1 MIYWFTGQPGAG
13 KTTLADWL
21 STHYHTKAI
30 KIDGDDIREIF
41 DNKDY
46 SEAGRRKNIELAQN
60 MDLFLHHKGYNVF
73 VSLVSPYKD
82 QRESFKEKLGNGIVE
97 LYVHAFEDRGRTQY
111 HVANYEP
118 PTENFI
124 DVDTT
129 NDTPFQSYMKI
140 KEKLELDK

>member
-1 MIYWFTGQPGAG
+1 MVYWFTGQPGAG
-13 KTTLADWL
+13 KTTLAECLTLDL
-21 STHYHTKAI
+21 LPKSI
-30 KIDGDDIREIF
+30 NVDGDDIREIF

-60 MDLFLHHKGYNVF
+60 LAHFLHNKNYNVI

-82 QRESFKEKLGNGIVE
+82 QRESFKEKLGNSIVE
-97 LYVHAFEDRGRTQY
+97 FYVHTTEDRGRNQF
-111 HVANYEP
+111 HVENYEP

-129 NDTPFQSYMKI
+129 YETPFETYLKI
-140 KEKLELDK
+140 KDKLELSK

>member
-13 KTTLADWL
+13 KTTLAEML
-21 STHYHTKAI
+21 AVHLFPKAI
-30 KIDGDDIREIF
+30 NIDGDDIREIF

-46 SEAGRRKNIELAQN
+46 SEAGRRKNVELAQN
-60 MDLFLHHKGYNVF
+60 MAHFLHKKNYNVF
-73 VSLVSPYKD
+73 VSLVSPYRD

-97 LYVHAFEDRGRTQY
+97 FYVHAFEDRGRTQF

-118 PTENFI
+118 PLEKFI

-129 NDTPFQSYMKI
+129 NDKPFESYLKI
-140 KEKLELDK
+140 RKELENQK